1 MRARDAVRKFGE
13 LEAAVMAHLWAH
25 DEPRTVRQ
33 TREDLAP
40 ERRLAYTTV
49 MTVMDNLHRKGFLTR
64 DQQGRAY
71 LYQPL
76 RSREEHAA
84 ALMTEVLDSSVDQ
97 TTTLLHFVEQMTPTE
112 VRRLRAAMERRRPPS
127 RRPGRR

>member
-1 MRARDAVRKFGE
+1 MRKFGD
-13 LEAAVMAHLWAH
+13 LEAAVMAQLWAH
-25 DEPRTVRQ
+25 DEARTVRQ
-33 TREDLAP
+33 TLDDLAP
-40 ERRLAYTTV
+40 ERPLAYTTV

-64 DQQGRAY
+64 TQQRRAY

-84 ALMTEVLDSSVDQ
+84 ALMTEVLDASEDQ

-112 VRRLRAAMERRRPPS
+112 VRRLRIVLERRRPPS
-127 RRPGRR
+127 RRPDRP